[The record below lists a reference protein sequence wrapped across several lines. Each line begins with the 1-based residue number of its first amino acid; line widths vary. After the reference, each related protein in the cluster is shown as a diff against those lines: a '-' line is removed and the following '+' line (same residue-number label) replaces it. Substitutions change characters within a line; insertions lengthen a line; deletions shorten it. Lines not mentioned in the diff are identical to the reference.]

1 MEMCPE
7 AKLIIAAGMKNGE
20 MRPGPPCRSLECSRS
35 ITSNPPIPLA
45 TYTPVNSAI
54 STVIFNSDMRMAKSV
69 AAASASW
76 MNRGDFLELFFLG
89 PVERIKVAD
98 FPGDGAIEGGGI
110 EMGDR
115 ADAAL
120 ARQQILPDLI
130 GADPQIAYKTYTR
143 YHNPAAHL
151 INSLLVVLQRPLN
164 YFLPCFWM

>member
-1 MEMCPE
+1 MLAFNHVESADSAGHIHAGQLRNFHCDFQFRHAHGE
-7 AKLIIAAGMKNGE
+7 IRGSQSKLDE
-20 MRPGPPCRSLECSRS
+20 P
-35 ITSNPPIPLA
+35 
-45 TYTPVNSAI
+45 
-54 STVIFNSDMRMAKSV
+54 
-69 AAASASW
+69 
-76 MNRGDFLELFFLG
+76 GDFLELFFLG

-151 INSLLVVLQRPLN
+151 INSLLVVLQRPQN